1 MKFRNNIYT
10 LSNYAETWQ
19 LCVCFQCLF
28 ARRVVHEKEEE
39 TTEREEEE
47 EEDKSSDE
55 GLLLQAHHAMERME
69 EFVHKVRDS
78 RSSLTHTHLFHSSAN
93 TDCIIIEFICRR
105 PCGEIKRMTS
115 AHLTRAECSQLL
127 LHEHAQSTNMEDIPV
142 KPDAHLLA
150 PAASHLNLVLR
161 VCHMQRKRNR
171 NRNWKPFFVTCAAML
186 SPINQLKFSLL
197 FEPLLL

>member
-1 MKFRNNIYT
+1 MMKFRNNIYT
-10 LSNYAETWQ
+10 VPDYAETWQ
-19 LCVCFQCLF
+19 LCVCLQCLF
-28 ARRVVHEKEEE
+28 ARRVVHEKEKE
-39 TTEREEEE
+39 TTEREEE

-69 EFVHKVRDS
+69 EFVHKVRL
-78 RSSLTHTHLFHSSAN
+78 RSSSLMHTFVSQLCKHRCALSLSLYVEAHMVRWN
-93 TDCIIIEFICRR
+93 TRHQHTWPE
-105 PCGEIKRMTS
+105 PS
-115 AHLTRAECSQLL
+115 AHSCFYMNTP
-127 LHEHAQSTNMEDIPV
+127 QSTNAENIPA

-161 VCHMQRKRNR
+161 VCHMQRNR
-171 NRNWKPFFVTCAAML
+171 NRNWKPSFVTCAAML